1 MLKGLDVDVLKIIQ
15 EIIKIK
21 KPTKNAVIVVEDI
34 KTLIEPKKQDN
45 SPIEQTCT
53 VLSDPTP
60 KVTTAEGVEGY
71 TALFRSRFE
80 KTMRILAQRPDSKRI
95 SKR

>member
-1 MLKGLDVDVLKIIQ
+1 M
-15 EIIKIK
+15 
-21 KPTKNAVIVVEDI
+21 
-34 KTLIEPKKQDN
+34 
-45 SPIEQTCT
+45 
-53 VLSDPTP
+53 LSDPTS

-95 SKR
+95 SKVSAVKQRVRMGKQIERGEKASRLQVTLS